1 MKTIHLELNDA
12 QAWALAEL
20 MKRIG
25 WTELRQNA
33 VNDAEAYE
41 MQEAVEALARS
52 LADAGVSPR

>member
-20 MKRIG
+20 VKRIG

-33 VNDAEAYE
+33 VDDAEAYE
-41 MQEAVEALARS
+41 MRDAVELLARS

>member
-1 MKTIHLELNDA
+1 MKTINLELTDD

-20 MKRIG
+20 VKRIG

-33 VNDAEAYE
+33 VDDAEAYE
-41 MQEAVEALARS
+41 MRDAVELLARS